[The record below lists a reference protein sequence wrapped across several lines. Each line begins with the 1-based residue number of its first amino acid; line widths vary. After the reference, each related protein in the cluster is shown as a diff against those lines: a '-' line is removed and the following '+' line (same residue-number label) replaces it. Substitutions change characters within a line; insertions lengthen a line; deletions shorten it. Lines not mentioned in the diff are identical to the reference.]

1 MQKAPDSDEPIPGG
15 KFALVLGLLC
25 ILLIGGAVAAAAWDT
40 KHRNLIE
47 STEIVVMPDEG
58 DAKAFFP
65 LPSDLKVGK
74 VASKMDGRPLY
85 LSNVGAVS
93 HPDEEVLAIG
103 IEDLRMHPIYQLRTP
118 PEEGPN
124 YLLLR
129 ISPGSYLRVRDRLGD
144 D

>member
-1 MQKAPDSDEPIPGG
+1 MQKSSDPNEPMPGG
-15 KFALVLGLLC
+15 RFALVLGGLCLL
-25 ILLIGGAVAAAAWDT
+25 LFAGALAAANWDT
-40 KHRNLIE
+40 KHRNYIE
-47 STEIVVMPDEG
+47 SKEIKLMPDEG
-58 DAKAFFP
+58 DALAYFP
-65 LPSDLKVGK
+65 PPADLKVGAI
-74 VASKMDGRPLY
+74 VARMDGRPLY
-85 LSNVGAVS
+85 LSKIGAVS

-129 ISPGSYLRVRDRLGD
+129 ISPGSYLTVRDRLGD